1 MVTGESGCYLKGCVA
16 AHGDGCFL
24 AVAVTGR
31 SDGTYRPRARRA
43 KCLVM
48 CVALCRVKN
57 HPTHDGRV
65 PREKQRLGESA
76 RGIASAAGT
85 RSLQMGRVRAR
96 LRGLTVPWLRAHIS
110 TGIAT
115 TRALLRLKFLI
126 SGTTSPSLG
135 LLGLLLHAVKIPQ
148 AV

>member
-1 MVTGESGCYLKGCVA
+1 MALTDRGPGGQNVLSRVWQ
-16 AHGDGCFL
+16 
-24 AVAVTGR
+24 
-31 SDGTYRPRARRA
+31 
-43 KCLVM
+43 
-48 CVALCRVKN
+48 LCRVKN
-57 HPTHDGRV
+57 RPTHDGRV
-65 PREKQRLGESA
+65 PGEKQRLGESA

-85 RSLQMGRVRAR
+85 RLLQMGRVRVR
-96 LRGLTVPWLRAHIS
+96 LRGLTVPWPRAHIS

-135 LLGLLLHAVKIPQ
+135 LLGFLLHAVKIPQ